1 MTWINIVLLF
11 ALLAV
16 SMVQAATVRYP
27 GFHKGFLGIGLTLP
41 VKMYFQNQ
49 MLTICF
55 SNRIARDAQQEDAE
69 NSFWWCDPNQ
79 VACYQLQIWS
89 DRGFVHLLLGF

>member
-11 ALLAV
+11 ALLTV

-27 GFHKGFLGIGLTLP
+27 GFHKGFLGIVLTLP

-49 MLTICF
+49 MLPICF
-55 SNRIARDAQQEDAE
+55 SNRIARDAQQGDAE

>member
-1 MTWINIVLLF
+1 
-11 ALLAV
+11 
-16 SMVQAATVRYP
+16 
-27 GFHKGFLGIGLTLP
+27 
-41 VKMYFQNQ
+41 MYFQNQ

-89 DRGFVHLLLGF
+89 DRGFVHLLLGFWNNN